1 MILKKLL
8 TLFWFMF
15 FSYKVIRLTFKERAT
30 GMAQFDLSEA
40 FG

>member
-1 MILKKLL
+1 MTLKKLL

-15 FSYKVIRLTFKERAT
+15 FSCKVIRLPFKERAT
-30 GMAQFDLSEA
+30 GMAKFDLREA